1 MNSLKLDNPKTINA
15 ADKNAVSFANLDN
28 IHDVE
33 NISAKH
39 RAKIASD
46 FAIYNS
52 CNVIFRNNQFYG
64 NYRLADLDDNIKY
77 SKSINH
83 AGDISIFGLY
93 AVSCGYCPVIK
104 IAISS
109 KSDLLKL
116 ENNFSKFKGLFGR
129 LSNKQPSIKLGAY
142 PQKSVN
148 DYLQDILEHLYND
161 GNIKLAL
168 KPTGK
173 LYTLNSVTETSNVA
187 SKLCPEFEYQGN
199 KYVRFH
205 ANTTVRMNNQ
215 TSNFNKPIWF
225 SVKPVEFV
233 VKNWKQLPKSINPSG
248 KETASQIELQTKD
261 ILISGVPFVSN
272 NRSNF
277 NIYNY
282 LNDVIGDMFDSK
294 EQSITQ
300 FSIPSDQTEIAD
312 FAFEGCTFID
322 KIKIH
327 KNVEQIGRNAF
338 SGCKIKCAY
347 IEKGTSNL
355 VLSSNFPG
363 KDEEYSHFLNFEK
376 LFSSIPGSNLDIFL
390 DYFLNKDMLDY
401 VEKFNKLSNKLK
413 NAGLTIPYQFI
424 NKLEPIK
431 LHDSFFESDF
441 RFIKNEF
448 PDLDEQLKK
457 YPVRVQIAFWKFAYI
472 FGCLS
477 HDEFLDNNGNSTGVF
492 VAQKASSALA
502 KFFKN
507 DLLSIEKIYT
517 LYSSVIDVL
526 PFDNIHSQELIKFL
540 SNQGKNGKFENL
552 ELLLDLEKEDKGCFA
567 FILNS
572 FDVAKEMRL
581 KKDKDGKFKALP
593 WKDVFL
599 KMRANIAYQNVTR
612 ASLRIAEVFHRKGLD
627 QKVFDEASNLFSKAK
642 IMKVNSH
649 ILNKQLKENSLL
661 EEIERIKQKT
671 AGILDQ
677 TSVEFKKVFENT
689 FSYEFLDKY
698 DPKNAIIGLYC
709 DCCAQIGNNFYG
721 AEIAKSTILA
731 NDVQNLVVKN
741 YKGDIVAKAAMY
753 VNKKYGYIVLNEFEI
768 DKIYKK
774 NETSQSGIYTDDDG
788 VAGKARDAIFNAF
801 LRGINDFVKEYDAQH
816 PKRPIKKVHVGMGY
830 NRLKKQCEMY
840 KTAKKNLQIPEEYG
854 FVDAEQEQK
863 VLYEK

>member
-1 MNSLKLDNPKTINA
+1 MNSVKLDNSNTIKAAYKNA
-15 ADKNAVSFANLDN
+15 ASFVHLDN
-28 IHDVE
+28 KLDVE

-46 FAIYNS
+46 FAVSNF
-52 CNVIFRNNQFYG
+52 CNVILKNNQFYG
-64 NYRLADLDDNIKY
+64 SYRLADLEEDKRY

-83 AGDISIFGLY
+83 SGDISIFGLY

-104 IAISS
+104 FAISS
-109 KSDLLKL
+109 KSDLLKF
-116 ENNFSKFKGLFGR
+116 ENNFAKFKGIFG
-129 LSNKQPSIKLGAY
+129 LLNKNQPTIKLGAY

-148 DYLQDILEHLYND
+148 DYLQDKLEDLYDD
-161 GNIKLAL
+161 GSIKDGL

-173 LYTLNSVTETSNVA
+173 LYTLNSVTDTANVA

-205 ANTTVRMNNQ
+205 ANTTVTMNNQ
-215 TSNFNKPIWF
+215 TSIVNKPIWF

-233 VKNWKQLPKSINPSG
+233 VKNWKQLPKSINPFG

-272 NRSNF
+272 NGNNF

-282 LNDVIGDMFDSK
+282 LNNVIGDMFDLNK
-294 EQSITQ
+294 QQITQ

-312 FAFEGCTFID
+312 LAFEGCTFID
-322 KIKIH
+322 KIIIH
-327 KNVEQIGRNAF
+327 KNVDKIGRNAF

-355 VLSSNFPG
+355 VLSNNFPG

-376 LFSSIPGSNLDIFL
+376 LFSCVPGSNLDIFL
-390 DYFLNKDMLDY
+390 DYYLNKDMLGY

-413 NAGLTIPYQFI
+413 NAGLKIPYQFI
-424 NKLEPIK
+424 NNLQPIDQ
-431 LHDSFFESDF
+431 HDSFFESDF

-448 PDLDEQLKK
+448 SDLDEQLKK
-457 YPVRVQIAFWKFAYI
+457 YPVRVQIAFWKFAYT

-492 VAQKASSALA
+492 VAQKASSALS

-507 DLLSIEKIYT
+507 DLLSIEKIFT
-517 LYSSVIDVL
+517 LYGSIIDLL
-526 PFDNIHSQELIKFL
+526 PFDNIYSQELIKFL
-540 SNQGKNGKFENL
+540 SNQGKNEKFENL

-567 FILNS
+567 FILNN
-572 FDVAKEMRL
+572 FDTAKEMRL
-581 KKDKDGKFKALP
+581 KKDKDGKLKALP
-593 WKDVFL
+593 WKDVFI
-599 KMRANIAYQNVTR
+599 KMRANIAYQNVTT
-612 ASLRIAEVFHRKGLD
+612 ASIKIAETFHRKGLD
-627 QKVFDEASNLFSKAK
+627 QKAFDEASNLFSKAK
-642 IMKVNSH
+642 SMKVKPH
-649 ILNKQLKENSLL
+649 ILNKQLKENCLL
-661 EEIERIKQKT
+661 EEIKKIKQET

-677 TSVEFKKVFENT
+677 TSTEFKKAFEKT

-709 DCCAQIGNNFYG
+709 DCCAQIGSNGYG
-721 AEIAKSTILA
+721 SEIAKSTILA

-753 VNKKYGYIVLNEFEI
+753 VNQKYGYIVLNEFEI
-768 DKIYKK
+768 DKTYKK

-788 VAGKARDAIFNAF
+788 IAGKSRDAIFNAF
-801 LRGINDFVKEYDAQH
+801 LRGINDFVKEYDAEH

-840 KTAKKNLQIPEEYG
+840 KSAKKNLQIPEEYG
-854 FVDAEQEQK
+854 FDDAKQEQK